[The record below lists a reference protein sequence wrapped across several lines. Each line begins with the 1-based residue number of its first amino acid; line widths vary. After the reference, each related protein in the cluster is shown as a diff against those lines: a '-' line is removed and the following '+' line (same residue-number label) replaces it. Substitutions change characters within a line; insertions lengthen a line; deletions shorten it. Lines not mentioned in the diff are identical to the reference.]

1 MEIPYISLQGLLKV
15 AILILLVITEAED
28 LNMVDGILV
37 EVGRMLVKEIVN
49 TIVLERMCY

>member
-37 EVGRMLVKEIVN
+37 EVSRVLVKEIVN